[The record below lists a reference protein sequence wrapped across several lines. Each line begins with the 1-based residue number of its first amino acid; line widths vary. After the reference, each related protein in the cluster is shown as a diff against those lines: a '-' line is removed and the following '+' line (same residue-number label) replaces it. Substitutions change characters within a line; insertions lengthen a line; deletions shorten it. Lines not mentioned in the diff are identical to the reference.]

1 MVTVQNTPE
10 NNDDQVAQPS
20 KTRRKQEMHALQD
33 IGEQLVALDIKQ
45 LNELDLPET
54 LMDAILDAKQIQKH
68 GAYRRQMQYIGKL
81 MRNIDVLSFQEKLAI
96 WHNLKLQQTVRHH
109 LLEHWRDRLLSDEK
123 AFTEFGQKYPAADI
137 QRLRMLARKTHK
149 EKLAIKPPKSFRAL
163 FHELQAIIS
172 DADKENSWLFN
183 GYLRHHAA
191 N

>member
-1 MVTVQNTPE
+1 MVAVQNNPE
-10 NNDDQVAQPS
+10 NNDDQVKQPS
-20 KTRRKQEMHALQD
+20 KTRRKKEMHALQD

-96 WHNLKLQQTVRHH
+96 WQNLKLQQTARQH

-123 AFTEFGQKYPAADI
+123 AFTEFSQKYPAADI
-137 QRLRMLARKTHK
+137 QRLRMLMRKTHK
-149 EKLAIKPPKSFRAL
+149 EKFENKQPRSFRAL

-172 DADKENSWLFN
+172 DVDKENS
-183 GYLRHHAA
+183 
-191 N
+191 